1 MKSHKKVMK
10 KNGKTSK
17 KYSNLSKNEISF
29 IKEKLNI
36 TTIQEIDTVILKQL
50 KENLKN

>member
-1 MKSHKKVMK
+1 MAKP
-10 KNGKTSK
+10 SK

-36 TTIQEIDTVILKQL
+36 TTIQDIDTVILKQL